1 MTRGI
6 ISSRERKVAWR
17 LTRLVLIGAFAI
29 GALAVSDIVR
39 DLPDGDDATF
49 VATTTKPPV
58 SSTDGSG
65 TDDSRPPETT
75 EPTTTTTWEPARSF
89 TLVATGEL
97 LVHEYVADR
106 AADYGGVG
114 TWDFR
119 PMFRLVRP
127 ILAGADVA
135 LCHLETPLSAD
146 NSDLAYY
153 PGFRVPFELAD
164 AIADA
169 GWDGCSVA
177 SNHSLDAGTT
187 GVTSTLDH
195 LRRAGV
201 ATTGMATT
209 ATDDGPATF
218 EADGISIAHL
228 SYTDLMNGGSL
239 PTEPEWLVPRV
250 DAAEILTDAAAARA
264 SGAEFVVLSLHW
276 GPEYETAATSR
287 QVELVDTLLASP
299 DVDLLLGHGAHVP
312 QPVIERDGKYAAI
325 GLDLGW
331 EARVIPELERH
342 LTEDPLSEEGARLL
356 ALALYR
362 VGRQRDALA
371 QLRAIRDRLA
381 DELGIDP
388 GPALRT
394 LEAKILEQSDDLFDR
409 PRPPALPTA
418 IETPRRHTEF
428 PAPVSRHRA
437 TLIGRSAEVQRITA
451 AAATALTAG
460 LRTIWLGAEPGAGK
474 TTLTEK
480 FLLFGGAIQ
489 MAGQVPRPDGS

>member
-89 TLVATGEL
+89 SLVATGEL

-228 SYTDLMNGGSL
+228 SYTGLMNGGSL

-325 GLDLGW
+325 GLGNFLSNQPGDERRMCSECPAATQDGLIAWFAVGDLPDG
-331 EARVIPELERH
+331 
-342 LTEDPLSEEGARLL
+342 S
-356 ALALYR
+356 
-362 VGRQRDALA
+362 VGVVDAA
-371 QLRAIRDRLA
+371 YVPTWVHRSSTY
-381 DELGIDP
+381 EVVPLGIDEP
-388 GPALRT
+388 QGVDPAVLD
-394 LEAKILEQSDDLFDR
+394 ESA
-409 PRPPALPTA
+409 
-418 IETPRRHTEF
+418 RR
-428 PAPVSRHRA
+428 
-437 TLIGRSAEVQRITA
+437 TA
-451 AAATALTAG
+451 AVVEPVLRRLTFDA
-460 LRTIWLGAEPGAGK
+460 
-474 TTLTEK
+474 
-480 FLLFGGAIQ
+480 FG
-489 MAGQVPRPDGS
+489 